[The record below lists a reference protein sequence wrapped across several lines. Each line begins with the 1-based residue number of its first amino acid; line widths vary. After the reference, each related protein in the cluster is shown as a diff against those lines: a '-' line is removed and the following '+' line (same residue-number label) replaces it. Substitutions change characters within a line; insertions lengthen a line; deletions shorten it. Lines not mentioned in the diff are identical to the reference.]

1 LQQQYYKTAIRNMG
15 AVGIIFAIMLLIAAY
30 VSKYLTTPLRN
41 LASVSKDIPGRIDR
55 KENLDWPAANTLE
68 LAELTDNLSTTADAL
83 YSRIVMIEK
92 ANRLLEEKVGDRT
105 EELQRQQQRL
115 ENIISGTNIG
125 TWEWNVQTGE
135 LVLNE
140 RWADII
146 GFTLSEL
153 EPISIESWNAFAHP
167 DDLLLSGRKLEL
179 HFKGELEYYE
189 YECRMKHKDGYWV
202 WVLDRGKVVSWTE
215 EGKPLIMSGTH
226 QDISGRKLQEEE
238 LHNAK
243 MQAESANRAKSEFLA
258 NMSHEIRTPMNGV
271 MGMTQLL
278 EFTSLTEEQK
288 EYVDALKVSGKNL
301 LSLINNILD
310 LSKVEAGKT
319 VLENSEFSLHHCIND
334 VVLTQ
339 KAQIF
344 GKRLSLDVNL
354 ADDIPHVL
362 VGDQLR
368 IKQILLNLLGNAIKF
383 TEQGGITITA
393 QALERSK
400 TRILVQ
406 ISICDTG
413 VGISPEALGE
423 IFKPFVQEDSSTT
436 RKFGGTGLGL
446 SICRRLVDLMAG
458 SLTVDSTPG
467 TGSCFKITLPLSVVD
482 VFAAHHPS
490 EMSAQLLWSLPSL
503 RILLVEDNLANCAFS
518 ESLLQK
524 IGHEVD
530 VAANGRE
537 CLLAL
542 DNGVFDVVLM
552 DIQMP
557 SLNGEEALQ
566 EIRMR
571 EGEGTNHQ
579 PVIALTAYSLKG
591 DRERFLEMGF
601 DGYVSKPL
609 ELSELV
615 REMKRVMEM
624 CGKLNGEPS
633 GGVHG

>member
-1 LQQQYYKTAIRNMG
+1 
-15 AVGIIFAIMLLIAAY
+15 
-30 VSKYLTTPLRN
+30 
-41 LASVSKDIPGRIDR
+41 
-55 KENLDWPAANTLE
+55 
-68 LAELTDNLSTTADAL
+68 
-83 YSRIVMIEK
+83 
-92 ANRLLEEKVGDRT
+92 
-105 EELQRQQQRL
+105 
-115 ENIISGTNIG
+115 
-125 TWEWNVQTGE
+125 
-135 LVLNE
+135 
-140 RWADII
+140 
-146 GFTLSEL
+146 
-153 EPISIESWNAFAHP
+153 
-167 DDLLLSGRKLEL
+167 
-179 HFKGELEYYE
+179 
-189 YECRMKHKDGYWV
+189 
-202 WVLDRGKVVSWTE
+202 
-215 EGKPLIMSGTH
+215 
-226 QDISGRKLQEEE
+226 
-238 LHNAK
+238 
-243 MQAESANRAKSEFLA
+243 
-258 NMSHEIRTPMNGV
+258 
-271 MGMTQLL
+271 
-278 EFTSLTEEQK
+278 
-288 EYVDALKVSGKNL
+288 
-301 LSLINNILD
+301 
-310 LSKVEAGKT
+310 

-339 KAQIF
+339 KAPIF
-344 GKRLSLDVNL
+344 GKRLSLDVDL

-482 VFAAHHPS
+482 VFAAHPPS
-490 EMSAQLLWSLPSL
+490 ERSAQLLWSLPSL

-566 EIRMR
+566 EIRKR
-571 EGEGTNHQ
+571 ENNGTRHQ
-579 PVIALTAYSLKG
+579 PVIALTAYSLQR
-591 DRERFLEMGF
+591 DREHFLEAGF
-601 DGYVSKPL
+601 DGYVPKPL

-624 CGKLNGEPS
+624 CRELNGEPS